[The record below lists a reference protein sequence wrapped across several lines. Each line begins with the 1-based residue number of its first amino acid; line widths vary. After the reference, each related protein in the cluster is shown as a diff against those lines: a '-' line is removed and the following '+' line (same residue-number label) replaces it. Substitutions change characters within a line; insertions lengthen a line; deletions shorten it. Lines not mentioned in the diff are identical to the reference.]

1 MKMKLHRGL
10 YAITDSKLLSPER
23 MVEAVALAIQGGAVM
38 IQYRDKGDD
47 PMRRQWE
54 ASDLS
59 NICRPLG
66 VPLIIN
72 DDVELAA
79 QVMAKGVHLGQHD
92 ADIAAA
98 RNRLGPN
105 AIIGISCYNDLDCA
119 IAAEKAGADYVAFGS
134 FFPSRVKPEAVK
146 AEVELL
152 RQAKQQLNIPVVAIG
167 GITADNG
174 AQLVEAGADM
184 LAVITD
190 VFGQADI
197 RAAAEQFTS
206 LFTDDSLDGQ

>member
-1 MKMKLHRGL
+1 MRNRVPRGL

-23 MVEAVALAIQGGAVM
+23 MVEAVALAIQGGAEM

-54 ASDLS
+54 AADLS
-59 NICRPLG
+59 NLCRPLG

-72 DDVELAA
+72 DDVELA
-79 QVMAKGVHLGQHD
+79 VEIMAKGVHLGKDD
-92 ADIAAA
+92 ADIASA
-98 RNRLGPN
+98 RQKLPPN
-105 AIIGISCYNDLDCA
+105 SIIGVSCYNDLNRA
-119 IAAEKAGADYVAFGS
+119 IEAEKAGADYVAFGS
-134 FFPSRVKPEAVK
+134 FFPSPTKPNAPR
-146 AEVELL
+146 ADIELI
-152 RQAKQQLNIPVVAIG
+152 RQAKQKLTIPVVAIG

-174 AQLVEAGADM
+174 APLVEAGADM

-197 RAAAEQFTS
+197 TAAAARIAK
-206 LFTDDSLDGQ
+206 LFE

>member
-1 MKMKLHRGL
+1 MKKMLPRGL

-23 MVEAVALAIQGGAVM
+23 MIEAVALAIQGGAVM

-47 PMRRQWE
+47 PVRRQWE

-59 NICRPLG
+59 NMCRPLG

-79 QVMAKGVHLGQHD
+79 QVMAKGVHLGKGD
-92 ADIAAA
+92 ADIASA
-98 RNRLGPN
+98 RAKLGPN
-105 AIIGISCYNDLDCA
+105 AIIGVSCYDDLGCA
-119 IAAEKAGADYVAFGS
+119 IAAEQAGADYVAFGS

-152 RQAKQQLNIPVVAIG
+152 RQAKQRLSIPVVAIG
-167 GITADNG
+167 GISADNG
-174 AQLVEAGADM
+174 AELVAAGADM
-184 LAVITD
+184 LAVITE

-197 RAAAEQFTS
+197 LGAAEKISQ
-206 LFTDDSLDGQ
+206 LFEEE

>member
-1 MKMKLHRGL
+1 MMMKKLPRGL

-38 IQYRDKGDD
+38 VQYRDKGND

-59 NICRPLG
+59 NLCRPLG

-72 DDVELAA
+72 DDVELAV
-79 QVMAKGVHLGQHD
+79 QVMAKGVHLGKDD

-98 RNRLGPN
+98 RAKLGPN
-105 AIIGISCYNDLDCA
+105 AIIGVSCYNDLERA
-119 IAAEKAGADYVAFGS
+119 LKAEKAGADYVAFGS

-146 AEVELL
+146 AEMALL
-152 RQAKQQLNIPVVAIG
+152 REAKQKLQVPVIAIG

-174 AQLVEAGADM
+174 RQLVEAGADM
-184 LAVITD
+184 LAVITE
-190 VFGQADI
+190 VFGQVDI
-197 RAAAEQFTS
+197 RAAAEKFAS
-206 LFTDDSLDGQ
+206 LFTDES

>member
-1 MKMKLHRGL
+1 MKTLPRGL

-59 NICRPLG
+59 NMCRPLG

-79 QVMAKGVHLGQHD
+79 QVMAKGVHLGKED
-92 ADIAAA
+92 ADIASA
-98 RNRLGPN
+98 RAQLGPN
-105 AIIGISCYNDLDCA
+105 AIIGVSCYNDLDCA

-134 FFPSRVKPEAVK
+134 FFPSRVKPGAVK

-152 RQAKQQLNIPVVAIG
+152 RQAKQHLGIPVVAIG

-190 VFGQADI
+190 VFGQADVLG
-197 RAAAEQFTS
+197 AAEKIS
-206 LFTDDSLDGQ
+206 RLFEEE

>member
-1 MKMKLHRGL
+1 MKKLPRGL

-38 IQYRDKGDD
+38 VQYRDKGND

-59 NICRPLG
+59 NLCRPLG

-72 DDVELAA
+72 DDVELAV
-79 QVMAKGVHLGQHD
+79 QVMAKGVHLGKDD

-98 RNRLGPN
+98 RAKLGPN
-105 AIIGISCYNDLDCA
+105 AIIGVSCYNDLERA
-119 IAAEKAGADYVAFGS
+119 LKAEKAGADYVAFGS

-146 AEVELL
+146 AEMALL
-152 RQAKQQLNIPVVAIG
+152 REAKQKLQVPVIAIG

-174 AQLVEAGADM
+174 RQLVEAGADM
-184 LAVITD
+184 LAVITE
-190 VFGQADI
+190 VFGQVDI
-197 RAAAEQFTS
+197 RAAAEKFAS
-206 LFTDDSLDGQ
+206 LFTDES

>member
-1 MKMKLHRGL
+1 MKKLPRGL

-23 MVEAVALAIQGGAVM
+23 IVEAVALAIQGGAVM

-59 NICRPLG
+59 NMCRPLG

-79 QVMAKGVHLGQHD
+79 QVMAKGVHLGKED
-92 ADIAAA
+92 ADIASA
-98 RNRLGPN
+98 RARLGPN
-105 AIIGISCYNDLDCA
+105 AIIGVSCYNDLDCA
-119 IAAEKAGADYVAFGS
+119 ISAEKAGADYVAFGS
-134 FFPSRVKPEAVK
+134 FYPSRTKPSAVK

-152 RQAKQQLNIPVVAIG
+152 RQAKQQLSIPVVAIG

-184 LAVITD
+184 LAVITEL
-190 VFGQADI
+190 FGQADI
-197 RAAAEQFTS
+197 LGAAEKFS
-206 LFTDDSLDGQ
+206 RLFEE

>member
-1 MKMKLHRGL
+1 MKKKLPRGL

-23 MVEAVALAIQGGAVM
+23 MVEAVALAIQGGAAM

-59 NICRPLG
+59 NMCRPLG

-79 QVMAKGVHLGQHD
+79 QVMAKGVHLGKGD
-92 ADIAAA
+92 ADIASA
-98 RNRLGPN
+98 RAKLGAN
-105 AIIGISCYNDLDCA
+105 AIIGVSCYNDLDCA
-119 IAAEKAGADYVAFGS
+119 IAAEQAGADYVAFGS
-134 FFPSRVKPEAVK
+134 FFPSRTKPGAVK

-152 RQAKQQLNIPVVAIG
+152 RQAKQRLSIPVVAIG
-167 GITADNG
+167 GINADNG

-184 LAVITD
+184 LAVITEL
-190 VFGQADI
+190 FGQADI
-197 RAAAEQFTS
+197 LGAAEKIS
-206 LFTDDSLDGQ
+206 NLFEE

>member
-1 MKMKLHRGL
+1 MKNLPRGL

-47 PMRRQWE
+47 AMRRQWE

-59 NICRPLG
+59 NMCRPLG

-79 QVMAKGVHLGQHD
+79 QVMAKGVHLGKDD
-92 ADIAAA
+92 ADVAAA
-98 RNRLGPN
+98 RARLGPN
-105 AIIGISCYNDLDCA
+105 AIIGVSCYNDLDCA
-119 IAAEKAGADYVAFGS
+119 IAAERAGADYVAFGS
-134 FFPSRVKPEAVK
+134 FFPSPTKPGAVK
-146 AEVELL
+146 AEAELI
-152 RQAKQQLNIPVVAIG
+152 RQAKQRLSIPVVAIG

-174 AQLVEAGADM
+174 AALVEAGADL

-197 RAAAEQFTS
+197 LAAAERIS
-206 LFTDDSLDGQ
+206 KLFEG

>member
-1 MKMKLHRGL
+1 MKKLPRGL

-23 MVEAVALAIQGGAVM
+23 MVEAVALAIQGGAAM

-54 ASDLS
+54 AADLS
-59 NICRPLG
+59 NMCRPLG

-79 QVMAKGVHLGQHD
+79 QVMAKGVHLGRED
-92 ADIAAA
+92 ADIASA
-98 RNRLGPN
+98 RAQLGSN
-105 AIIGISCYNDLDCA
+105 AIIGVSCYNDLNCA

-134 FFPSRVKPEAVK
+134 FFPSRTKPGAVK
-146 AEVELL
+146 ADIELL
-152 RQAKQQLNIPVVAIG
+152 RQAKQQLTIPIVAIG

-174 AQLVEAGADM
+174 AQLVETGADM

-197 RAAAEQFTS
+197 LGAAEKIS
-206 LFTDDSLDGQ
+206 KLFEE